1 MDDIDLQILKLLRL
15 DSRMSNKQI
24 GQRIHRTGQAVGL
37 RIEKLVSIGVLKKY
51 TIEIATDNKS
61 YIRIFLKVAPSQKIE
76 DIIASYPNILEFNK
90 VAGQACY
97 MVVADFSKDQ
107 MRNFLNHISDF
118 ASYSVENVVKNIK

>member
-1 MDDIDLQILKLLRL
+1 MKEKNKMDDIDLQILKLLRL

-61 YIRIFLKVAPSQKIE
+61 YIRIFLKVAPSQK
-76 DIIASYPNILEFNK
+76 
-90 VAGQACY
+90 
-97 MVVADFSKDQ
+97 
-107 MRNFLNHISDF
+107 
-118 ASYSVENVVKNIK
+118 